1 MKHALPLL
9 IILIIAANIA
19 FGAHWHR
26 IPIDINQDFTGLHF
40 FDKNTGFLVT
50 KNGQII
56 SIDLTVSPPR
66 IKTTSFPTNFYDICF
81 LNNGRVGFAVGDKGL
96 IAKTQNA
103 GLDWTTIS
111 HHPDM
116 RFTGIR
122 FVDSISGY
130 MVGSSYGKKI
140 IDTGFVFETSNGGE
154 TWDSLTIRG
163 RKIRKVDISNDSLIT
178 VTGFGAIYKLDKR
191 TETWDTVKLDFNM
204 LPMATTIRDNKG
216 IIVGGRGLL
225 ALSSDR
231 GRTWELTGAIV
242 DTATFFDILML
253 DSKRAYIV
261 GTGGEI
267 LYTGDSGRN
276 WTPEASTTG
285 FDLNAVHLAGNRIFV
300 CGKKG
305 TLIYTDLEK

>member
-1 MKHALPLL
+1 
-9 IILIIAANIA
+9 
-19 FGAHWHR
+19 
-26 IPIDINQDFTGLHF
+26 
-40 FDKNTGFLVT
+40 
-50 KNGQII
+50 
-56 SIDLTVSPPR
+56 
-66 IKTTSFPTNFYDICF
+66 
-81 LNNGRVGFAVGDKGL
+81 
-96 IAKTQNA
+96 
-103 GLDWTTIS
+103 
-111 HHPDM
+111 
-116 RFTGIR
+116 
-122 FVDSISGY
+122 
-130 MVGSSYGKKI
+130 
-140 IDTGFVFETSNGGE
+140 
-154 TWDSLTIRG
+154 
-163 RKIRKVDISNDSLIT
+163 
-178 VTGFGAIYKLDKR
+178 
-191 TETWDTVKLDFNM
+191 
-204 LPMATTIRDNKG
+204 
-216 IIVGGRGLL
+216 RGLL